1 MQLGWNFFDA
11 TFQNKA
17 TFNRSR
23 GKTQWLPLKHTNLIK
38 SSTKTQLPCSF
49 CLKLRIFLDF
59 CVATNPTPAIP
70 TFPKIP
76 GQRPTEKRI
85 FYAGSTMGPNR
96 MVACHKES
104 QLRNLPLL
112 LQFYCVLQVFFPTK
126 KTHTKN
132 RKKSLWFFM
141 VLFFNFFS
149 VFFSSNVG
157 CHLVKFFLGE
167 ICVTFMTVTE
177 VSGPPMM
184 PPPFGYQ
191 PMQLPQVWDVQMGV
205 SNGSEFFFSVAWV
218 GWGVGTWVGLR
229 LRYSYYS
236 WDFYFL
242 CFFSWMN
249 VDSSSCHGSGHDFMG
264 RSLLR
269 YFFAKQLH
277 STSSPERLK
286 HLCKKAPTS

>member
-1 MQLGWNFFDA
+1 MVLLVLFPIFFLC
-11 TFQNKA
+11 FRQM
-17 TFNRSR
+17 
-23 GKTQWLPLKHTNLIK
+23 WLPFGEVFSGGNL
-38 SSTKTQLPCSF
+38 CYF
-49 CLKLRIFLDF
+49 H
-59 CVATNPTPAIP
+59 
-70 TFPKIP
+70 
-76 GQRPTEKRI
+76 E
-85 FYAGSTMGPNR
+85 
-96 MVACHKES
+96 
-104 QLRNLPLL
+104 
-112 LQFYCVLQVFFPTK
+112 
-126 KTHTKN
+126 
-132 RKKSLWFFM
+132 
-141 VLFFNFFS
+141 
-149 VFFSSNVG
+149 
-157 CHLVKFFLGE
+157 
-167 ICVTFMTVTE
+167 VTE

-249 VDSSSCHGSGHDFMG
+249 VDSSSCHGSGHDFMV
-264 RSLLR
+264 RSLLL

-286 HLCKKAPTS
+286 HLCKKAPTSKETNKTSNKKRQKPSCKVPSDHAQDPSVTDVFHRGNAILGTGSHHAIGCHALGCWEEVLGVQRLIFFWRSVGRSKQGGWNWLASRQLSTPRLLPAALLFAPWARCLL